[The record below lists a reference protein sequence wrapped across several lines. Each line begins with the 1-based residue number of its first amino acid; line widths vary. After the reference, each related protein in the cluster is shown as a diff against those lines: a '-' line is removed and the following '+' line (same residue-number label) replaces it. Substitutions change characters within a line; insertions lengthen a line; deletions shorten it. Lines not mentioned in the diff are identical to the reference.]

1 MISSYH
7 PPAADVRAELD
18 RILASDIFTRS
29 ERLSAYLKFI
39 VERTLAGE
47 GDTLKEQVLA
57 IELYGKT
64 ADFNTAADP
73 IVRVDA
79 RRLRDRLREYD
90 ASAPPRDLV
99 ISVPKGSYTPE
110 FTANAA
116 AQPSDHVAA
125 TARRPKS
132 WVVATRATITTIV
145 VAAAC
150 VAGVVLY
157 RSSRKPAPLLAN
169 VVIDLP
175 AGWSILNQPP
185 AISPD
190 SRHIAFS
197 AVNPDGQRAI
207 WLRPLDESAARLL
220 ANTTHGVEPFWSPD
234 GSAVGFFAEGK
245 LKMLD
250 IAGGTVQNLCDAPS
264 DSSGTWS
271 ASGLMLFAP
280 GQDGSVSAVRAGDG
294 VVRPVTR
301 LDQAAGDL
309 RHSRPQWLKDGH
321 HFVYLADRRDGQ
333 TAMLASIDGPS
344 TQPLGPV
351 QSHVQSTQ
359 TEHVLFVRDG
369 NLLAQRLD
377 VQAGRLTG
385 ETTTLAAGLA
395 LPGRSFGGRFSATSD
410 LLVYLKSTPLRATG
424 TAVLTLF
431 DRSGKSLRTLGE
443 LGLYFGPSISP
454 DGTRVAVSRGVPP
467 ARDLWIFDLTNDGR
481 AQLTLDPGDDVGP
494 KWSADGKWILFT
506 SDRRGVRDIYR
517 RPASGEGSDQLVF
530 ASDVNKSVSAWSPDG
545 RYAVYDTGALGRGSD
560 LHVVPLAGDR
570 RPQVLAAEPGF
581 QQQADFSPDGQLIA
595 YASSESGRYEILVET
610 FPDKAGRWKITT
622 DGGREPIWRA
632 DGRELYF
639 LSGQTVMAVDIHRD
653 RGGLE
658 WGAPRPLFQIPGLST
673 VPRVLTASRDGRR
686 FLAVTDVTP
695 NPPQSLSTLL
705 NWASLLK

>member
-1 MISSYH
+1 MADH

-29 ERLSAYLKFI
+29 ERLSAYLRFI

-57 IELYGKT
+57 IGLYGKT

-79 RRLRDRLREYD
+79 RRLRDRLREYY
-90 ASAPPRDLV
+90 ASAPPGDLV
-99 ISVPKGSYTPE
+99 ISVPKGSYTPA
-110 FTANAA
+110 FTTATAT
-116 AQPSDHVAA
+116 AQPSDHAA
-125 TARRPKS
+125 ALGSTTPPTKS
-132 WVVATRATITTIV
+132 WMVAIITTIAL
-145 VAAAC
+145 AAAC

-157 RSSRKPAPLLAN
+157 RSSRKPTALLAN

-190 SRHIAFS
+190 SSHIAFS

-207 WLRPLDESAARLL
+207 WLRSLDEGAARLL

-234 GSAVGFFAEGK
+234 GSAIGFFAEGK
-245 LKMLD
+245 LKVLD
-250 IAGGTVQNLCDAPS
+250 VAGGTARNICDAPN

-280 GQDGSVSAVRAGDG
+280 GQDGSVSAVPAGDG

-301 LDQAAGDL
+301 LDRAAGDL
-309 RHSRPQWLKDGH
+309 RHSRPRWLKDGR
-321 HFVYLADRRDGQ
+321 HFVYLADRPDGQ

-344 TQPLGPV
+344 PQPLGPV
-351 QSHVQSTQ
+351 QSHVQPTQ
-359 TEHVLFVRDG
+359 TQHVLYVRDG

-385 ETTTLAAGLA
+385 ETTTLAEGLA
-395 LPGRSFGGRFSATSD
+395 VPGRSFGGRFSASSD
-410 LLVYLKSTPLRATG
+410 LLVYLKSPQRSRG
-424 TAVLTLF
+424 TTVLTLF

-443 LGLYFGPSISP
+443 PGLYFSPSISP

-467 ARDLWIFDLTNDGR
+467 GRDIWIFDLTNDVR
-481 AQLTLDPGDDVGP
+481 AQLTLDPGDDLGP
-494 KWSADGKWILFT
+494 RWSKDGRWILFT
-506 SDRRGVRDIYR
+506 SDRRGVRDIWR
-517 RPASGEGSDQLVF
+517 RQASGEGSDEPVF
-530 ASDVNKSVSAWSPDG
+530 ASDVSKSVSAWSPDG
-545 RYAVYDTGALGRGSD
+545 RYAVYDTGDLGRGSD
-560 LHVVPLAGDR
+560 LYAVLLAGDR

-595 YASSESGRYEILVET
+595 YASSESGRYEIFVAT
-610 FPDKAGRWKITT
+610 FPGKAGLWKITT
-622 DGGREPIWRA
+622 DGGREPIWGA

-658 WGAPRPLFQIPGLST
+658 WGAPRPLFQIPNLFT
-673 VPRVLTASRDGRR
+673 VSRVLTASRDGQQ
-686 FLAVTDVTP
+686 FLAVTDVGP

>member
-1 MISSYH
+1 MADN

-29 ERLSAYLKFI
+29 ERLSAYLRFI

-57 IELYGKT
+57 IGLYGKT

-79 RRLRDRLREYD
+79 RRLRDRLREYY
-90 ASAPPRDLV
+90 ASAPPGDLV
-99 ISVPKGSYTPE
+99 ISVPKGSYTPA
-110 FTANAA
+110 FTATTAPA
-116 AQPSDHVAA
+116 KPADHVAA
-125 TARRPKS
+125 TTYQVMDGCHAHRHHDDRAGGRMRGRRLSVSKEPRAYGPARQCRHRSTRRLVDPQPAAGDLAGQPLYRLLCRKS
-132 WVVATRATITTIV
+132 RR
-145 VAAAC
+145 AAC
-150 VAGVVLY
+150 HLAQVPT
-157 RSSRKPAPLLAN
+157 RKRGP
-169 VVIDLP
+169 V
-175 AGWSILNQPP
+175 
-185 AISPD
+185 
-190 SRHIAFS
+190 
-197 AVNPDGQRAI
+197 
-207 WLRPLDESAARLL
+207 L

-245 LKMLD
+245 LKVLD
-250 IAGGTVQNLCDAPS
+250 VAGGAAQDLCDAPN

-280 GQDGSVSAVRAGDG
+280 GQDGAVSAVRAGDG
-294 VVRPVTR
+294 AVRPVTR

-309 RHSRPQWLKDGH
+309 RHSRPQWLQDGR

-333 TAMLASIDGPS
+333 IAMLASIDGPS

-351 QSHVQSTQ
+351 QSHVQPTQ
-359 TEHVLFVRDG
+359 TQHVLYVRDG

-385 ETTTLAAGLA
+385 ETTILAEGLA
-395 LPGRSFGGRFSATSD
+395 VPGRSFGGRFSASSD
-410 LLVYLKSTPLRATG
+410 LLVYLKLRSTG
-424 TAVLTLF
+424 TTVLTLF

-443 LGLYFGPSISP
+443 PGQYFGPSMSP
-454 DGTRVAVSRGVPP
+454 DGTRVAVSRGVQPG
-467 ARDLWIFDLTNDGR
+467 RDLWIFDLTSDVR

-494 KWSADGKWILFT
+494 KWSTDGRWILFS

-517 RPASGEGSDQLVF
+517 RPASGEGSDELVF
-530 ASDVNKSVSAWSPDG
+530 ASDVSKSVSAWSPDG
-545 RYAVYDTGALGRGSD
+545 RYAVYDTGGLGRGSD
-560 LHVVPLAGDR
+560 LHAVPLVGDR

-581 QQQADFSPDGQLIA
+581 QQQADFSPDGRLIA
-595 YASSESGRYEILVET
+595 YASSESGRYEIIVET

-658 WGAPRPLFQIPGLST
+658 WGAPRPLFQIPNLST
-673 VPRVLTASRDGRR
+673 FPRVLAASRDGQQ
-686 FLAVTDVTP
+686 FLAVTNVTP

>member
-1 MISSYH
+1 M
-7 PPAADVRAELD
+7 RAELD

-29 ERLSAYLKFI
+29 ERLSAYLRFI

-57 IELYGKT
+57 IGLYGKT

-79 RRLRDRLREYD
+79 RRLRDRLREYY
-90 ASAPPRDLV
+90 ASAPPGDLV
-99 ISVPKGSYTPE
+99 ISVPKGSYTPA
-110 FTANAA
+110 FTTTTAPAKPA
-116 AQPSDHVAA
+116 DHVAA
-125 TARRPKS
+125 TARRTKS
-132 WVVATRATITTIV
+132 WTVATPTAITTIAL
-145 VAAAC
+145 AAAC
-150 VAGVVLY
+150 VAGAFLY
-157 RSSRKPAPLLAN
+157 RRSREPTPLLAN

-207 WLRPLDESAARLL
+207 WLRSLDEGAARLL
-220 ANTTHGVEPFWSPD
+220 ANTAHGVEPFWSPD

-245 LKMLD
+245 LKVLD
-250 IAGGTVQNLCDAPS
+250 VAGGTARNLCDAPN

-280 GQDGSVSAVRAGDG
+280 GQDGTVSAVRAVDG
-294 VVRPVTR
+294 AVRPVSR

-309 RHSRPQWLKDGH
+309 RHSRPQWLQDGR

-351 QSHVQSTQ
+351 QSHVQPTRTQ
-359 TEHVLFVRDG
+359 HVLYVRDG

-385 ETTTLAAGLA
+385 ETTILAEGLA
-395 LPGRSFGGRFSATSD
+395 VPGRSFGGRFSASAD
-410 LLVYLKSTPLRATG
+410 LLVYLKSPQLRSTAT
-424 TAVLTLF
+424 TVLTLF
-431 DRSGKSLRTLGE
+431 DRSGRSLRTLGE
-443 LGLYFGPSISP
+443 PGQYFGPSMSP
-454 DGTRVAVSRGVPP
+454 DGTRVAVSRGVQPR
-467 ARDLWIFDLTNDGR
+467 RDLWIFDLTSDVR

-494 KWSADGKWILFT
+494 KWSTDGRWILFS

-517 RPASGEGSDQLVF
+517 RPASGEGSDELVF
-530 ASDVNKSVSAWSPDG
+530 ASDVSKSVSAWSPDG
-545 RYAVYDTGALGRGSD
+545 RYAVYDTGGLGRGSD
-560 LHVVPLAGDR
+560 LHAVPLAGDR

-581 QQQADFSPDGQLIA
+581 QQQADFSPDGRLIA
-595 YASSESGRYEILVET
+595 YASSESGRYEIIVAT
-610 FPDKAGRWKITT
+610 FPDKASHWKITT
-622 DGGREPIWRA
+622 DGGREPIWRG

-658 WGAPRPLFQIPGLST
+658 WGAPRPLFQIPNLFT
-673 VPRVLTASRDGRR
+673 VSRVLTASRDGQQ
-686 FLAVTDVTP
+686 FLAVTDVAP